1 MTEVHSDNVPAQET
15 AIFAGGCFWC
25 TEAVFQAVRGVI
37 SVEPGYTGGTV
48 PNPTYNQVC
57 TGETGHVEAVRIVFD
72 PAQVKYRQLLE
83 VFFVIH
89 DPTQRNR
96 QGNDIGPQYRSAI
109 FWFDER
115 QEFHCSRIIEELRR
129 IQAFLAPIVTEV
141 KPAQV
146 FYPAE
151 NYHRNYFLRNP
162 AMSYC
167 QRIVAPKLVKL
178 RQTFAALC
186 APPA

>member
-1 MTEVHSDNVPAQET
+1 MTEVHSDNTPAQET

-25 TEAVFQAVRGVI
+25 TEAVFQAIRGVL

-57 TGETGHVEAVRIVFD
+57 TGETGHVEAVKVVFD
-72 PAQVKYRQLLE
+72 PAQVSYRQLLE

-151 NYHRNYFLRNP
+151 SYHRDYFLRNP
-162 AMSYC
+162 KMSYC
-167 QRIVAPKLVKL
+167 QRIVAPKLAKL

-186 APPA
+186 APEA